1 LPEKVCLAIKSF
13 LKNLKKEGSMSAILK
28 VDNVT
33 MRFGGVVAIDKLSF
47 EVKKGSIYG
56 LIGPNGAGKTTIFN
70 IITGNLK
77 PTKGKIYLDGE
88 DITGIKPNKAVFKG
102 VARTFQNIRLFKSMS
117 VLENILIGF
126 DAAAKYSYFEAI
138 LRLPRFFKYE
148 KEIKQKAYELMKIF
162 NIEQFANLNASALSY
177 GNQRKVEIARALATN
192 PKLLLLDEPAAGM
205 NPKETKELSEIIH
218 KIKKEF
224 NLSILLIE
232 HDMKF
237 VNAMCEK
244 LTVLDYGEKIF
255 EGKPSDAIVDKRVIA
270 AYLGDF
276 THA

>member
-1 LPEKVCLAIKSF
+1 MA
-13 LKNLKKEGSMSAILK
+13 KEILK
-28 VDNVT
+28 VDQVT
-33 MRFGGVVAIDKLSF
+33 MQFGGVTAIDNLSF
-47 EVKKGSIYG
+47 SVNKGSIYG

-77 PTKGKIYLDGE
+77 PTKGKIIFQDE
-88 DITGIKPNKAVFKG
+88 DITGIKPNRVVYKG
-102 VARTFQNIRLFKSMS
+102 IARTFQNIRLFKSMS
-117 VLENILIGF
+117 VLDNILIGF
-126 DAAAKYSYFEAI
+126 DAQAKYSYFEAI
-138 LRLPRFFKYE
+138 LRLPRYFKYE
-148 KEIKQKAYELMKIF
+148 KEIREKAYELMDTFGIT
-162 NIEQFANLNASALSY
+162 QFADSNAAALSY

-205 NPKETKELSEIIH
+205 NPKETAELSEIIH
-218 KIKKEF
+218 KIKKDYD
-224 NLSILLIE
+224 LSILLIE

-237 VNAMCEK
+237 VNAMCES

-255 EGKPSDAIVDKRVIA
+255 EGKPADAIVDKKVIA